1 MNILVDILILAIA
14 GVTIFLAGKRGFI
27 RTAVTAASSLIALAV
42 VICFT
47 GLLSG
52 ILAATPLADAVHS
65 GTSAF
70 VEKLAENESIAD
82 LAQDS
87 EGPLLT
93 ALDKVGVDTEAF
105 SAWTTELTA
114 ESDTAL
120 REEIVDYV
128 AEPVTALLGGY
139 TGEKLVLATRL
150 MTVLGFAIMFNAVVL
165 VTTAI
170 MQAHGHATRP
180 VINMLIGGVLKL
192 AAVFILT
199 GNPNIGIVGTPVGTL
214 LCYLAI
220 SVLNIYSIRTLL
232 DHPPAILKNLVRTFL
247 AALIMGIFVF
257 AVFTGLK
264 TIGITSRLILCGA
277 PIVVGVVVYCFAVLK
292 LKAITREDCLLL
304 PKGEKIAK
312 LLRL

>member
-27 RTAVTAASSLIALAV
+27 KTAVTAASSLIALAV

-93 ALDKVGVDTEAF
+93 ALDKVGVDTESF
-105 SAWTTELTA
+105 SAWAAELTA

-120 REEIVDYV
+120 REEIANYV
-128 AEPVTALLGGY
+128 AEPVTALVMKALA
-139 TGEKLVLATRL
+139 VLIL
-150 MTVLGFAIMFNAVVL
+150 YVGSVLL
-165 VTTAI
+165 
-170 MQAHGHATRP
+170 
-180 VINMLIGGVLKL
+180 LKL
-192 AAVFILT
+192 AAGLLT
-199 GNPNIGIVGTPVGTL
+199 GLVERLPFVRGANTLLGLALGCVLALVRVFVFCAVIGILSSTASITGWTIFAIDPAQT
-214 LCYLAI
+214 YLYRLFDAI
-220 SVLNIYSIRTLL
+220 QILN
-232 DHPPAILKNLVRTFL
+232 FL
-247 AALIMGIFVF
+247 F
-257 AVFTGLK
+257 
-264 TIGITSRLILCGA
+264 
-277 PIVVGVVVYCFAVLK
+277 
-292 LKAITREDCLLL
+292 
-304 PKGEKIAK
+304 
-312 LLRL
+312 

>member
-27 RTAVTAASSLIALAV
+27 KTAVTAASSLIASV

-120 REEIVDYV
+120 REEIANYV
-128 AEPVTALLGGY
+128 AEPVTALVMKALA
-139 TGEKLVLATRL
+139 VLIL
-150 MTVLGFAIMFNAVVL
+150 YVGSVLL
-165 VTTAI
+165 
-170 MQAHGHATRP
+170 
-180 VINMLIGGVLKL
+180 LKL
-192 AAVFILT
+192 AAGLLT
-199 GNPNIGIVGTPVGTL
+199 GLVEKLPSLRVG
-214 LCYLAI
+214 
-220 SVLNIYSIRTLL
+220 
-232 DHPPAILKNLVRTFL
+232 
-247 AALIMGIFVF
+247 
-257 AVFTGLK
+257 
-264 TIGITSRLILCGA
+264 
-277 PIVVGVVVYCFAVLK
+277 
-292 LKAITREDCLLL
+292 ECLLVGDAVTIPSVVRVDTCDLKPASNDIPYFDLWQL
-304 PKGEKIAK
+304 PWKELDIDSIKK
-312 LLRL
+312 EWFRK